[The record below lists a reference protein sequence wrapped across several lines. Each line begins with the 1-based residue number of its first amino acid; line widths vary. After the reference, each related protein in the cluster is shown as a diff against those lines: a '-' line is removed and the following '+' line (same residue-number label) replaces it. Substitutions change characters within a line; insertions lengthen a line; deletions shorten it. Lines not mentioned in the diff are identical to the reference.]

1 MKQENV
7 TLSLILVMM
16 VMLVLMIHVTPL
28 QQKVAN
34 AVTQR
39 EFVMTVTLVL
49 MILVTM
55 QLVASSPPRFVTI
68 IVAVP
73 EIYVIQAQ
81 VVDLLISV
89 TITMH
94 ALLIIAG
101 TINALSLLLIVTIAT
116 FVLMIL
122 VTLLEDVFTKLKYVT
137 TIISVQTIS
146 VPLIEVVFI
155 NEFQEALLP
164 LIVLRVVHQLKTVLF
179 QDNVSIIHV
188 TQQIKNAMF
197 HLH

>member
-81 VVDLLISV
+81 EIGR
-89 TITMH
+89 
-94 ALLIIAG
+94 A
-101 TINALSLLLIVTIAT
+101 
-116 FVLMIL
+116 
-122 VTLLEDVFTKLKYVT
+122 
-137 TIISVQTIS
+137 
-146 VPLIEVVFI
+146 
-155 NEFQEALLP
+155 
-164 LIVLRVVHQLKTVLF
+164 
-179 QDNVSIIHV
+179 HV
-188 TQQIKNAMF
+188 
-197 HLH
+197 